1 MDRLARRGGHPSP
14 KRPAQQP
21 GGALRHAPPAA
32 AGGRQRSRATLP
44 PTPGGAALR
53 STLIPG
59 WGQWASGRRWWGL
72 ILTVLTVLLLVL
84 TLLAALAVTRPLLAF
99 MPSPLVQRAL
109 AWSTWLAPFDR
120 RVLGLLAVEQWAV
133 IWRGASVLNAAIALV
148 RLLIALDAAAGAGRA
163 WRRLALAAG
172 SAEPPV
178 AVAGRRRNP
187 LAAILAG
194 VLLLV
199 PHAGT
204 AAAGAAIMPLLSQV
218 LVPPARPAASPAG
231 STGTDTAP
239 AEAEPGPPLWDG
251 TSRLN
256 VLLLGSDRRPQE
268 MSEHPWGN
276 SDTIILVSVDP
287 GLQGAAMISVPR
299 DLYLDIPGV
308 GPEKINAAYREGGP
322 QLAIRVVS
330 TLLGQPIHRWASI
343 DIETFGRLI
352 DAIGGVVVDVERPIR
367 DDQYPTMDYSTR
379 RIFIPAGLQW
389 LDGERA
395 LWYARSRHEYNDF
408 DRAARQQR
416 LLLAI
421 KERARDPAMLSRLPS
436 IAGMLAS
443 AVQTDITPR
452 EALALA
458 RSGALANFGSVRS
471 LVLAP
476 PDYGREIIRP
486 DFYAIQPDVMRIR
499 RDVAAV
505 LSSSSTVVAAAGAAS
520 PSSPAPVPALR
531 ALPELPIGA
540 AQGGPGSSSDASEEA
555 GP

>member
-1 MDRLARRGGHPSP
+1 MDRLA
-14 KRPAQQP
+14 PA
-21 GGALRHAPPAA
+21 GERH
-32 AGGRQRSRATLP
+32 RSRAALP

-72 ILTVLTVLLLVL
+72 TLALLTALLLVL
-84 TLLAALAVTRPLLAF
+84 ALLAMLAVVRPLLVF
-99 MPSPLVQRAL
+99 VPSAPVQRAL

-120 RVLGLLAVEQWAV
+120 RVLDLLAVKQWAV
-133 IWRGASVLNAAIALV
+133 IWRGAVALNITTALL
-148 RLLIALDAAAGAGRA
+148 RLIVALDAAAGARRA
-163 WRRLALAAG
+163 WRRLARPTTATLPIALT
-172 SAEPPV
+172 
-178 AVAGRRRNP
+178 GRRHNP
-187 LAAILAG
+187 LAAVLAG
-194 VLLLV
+194 VLLLG
-199 PHAGT
+199 PHAGG
-204 AAAGAAIMPLLSQV
+204 AAAGMAVMPLLEQV
-218 LVPPARPAASPAG
+218 LVPATQPATSAPPG
-231 STGTDTAP
+231 HTGTTTAP
-239 AEAEPGPPLWDG
+239 AEAEPTQPLWDG

-268 MSEHPWGN
+268 VSEHPWGN
-276 SDTIILVSVDP
+276 SDTIVLVSIDP
-287 GLQGAAMISVPR
+287 GLRGAAMISVPR

-330 TLLGQPIHRWASI
+330 SLLGQPIHRWASI
-343 DIETFGRLI
+343 DIETFGHLI
-352 DAIGGVVVDVERPIR
+352 DAVGGVVVDVERPIR
-367 DDQYPTMDYSTR
+367 DDQYPNMDYSTR

-421 KERARDPAMLSRLPS
+421 KERARDPAILSRLPS
-436 IAGMLAS
+436 LASMLAG

-458 RSGALANFGSVRS
+458 RSGALADFGSVRS

-486 DFYAIQPDVMRIR
+486 DFYAIQPDVARIR
-499 RDVAAV
+499 RDVATV
-505 LSSSSTVVAAAGAAS
+505 LSSSPTTIVAAGAP
-520 PSSPAPVPALR
+520 PSSPSPMVPALR
-531 ALPELPIGA
+531 ALPELPIGT
-540 AQGGPGSSSDASEEA
+540 AQGGPGNPSDTGDDS
-555 GP
+555 GG